1 MALCSCSDTVRPS
14 AGCPDVRSTSR
25 GQSQQVS
32 GHTLCTGS
40 RAPRTGTT
48 GPSPRLGPTARRCPF
63 SVEILRG
70 PQSRAVAREPR
81 APAHQCHRGV
91 HRRMGGGRVVH
102 IPPCPSQGR
111 TVAKA
116 RHCHRRPVPWH
127 LGVGQVEINFNEMVL
142 SETTPAWWPGVL
154 VFSTQSSL
162 CSWTKHGTLGSSPTF
177 KSLFGMRRYSRRISA
192 SG

>member
-32 GHTLCTGS
+32 GHRLCAGS

-48 GPSPRLGPTARRCPF
+48 GPSLRLGPTARRCPF

-91 HRRMGGGRVVH
+91 HRQDGRRACRPHTALPVTVTGKNRRQGEAL
-102 IPPCPSQGR
+102 SQTSRPLASRCR
-111 TVAKA
+111 T
-116 RHCHRRPVPWH
+116 
-127 LGVGQVEINFNEMVL
+127 
-142 SETTPAWWPGVL
+142 S
-154 VFSTQSSL
+154 
-162 CSWTKHGTLGSSPTF
+162 
-177 KSLFGMRRYSRRISA
+177 
-192 SG
+192 